1 VNTTAVVDVQ
11 DLSHTYGRGSGAS
24 ALNGVSFTVSPGEIF
39 GFLGPN
45 GGGKTTL
52 FRILTTLLIPTAGT
66 ARIFGYDVVRSP
78 YWVRRCIGVV
88 FQSQSLDR
96 KLTVAENLT
105 YQGHLYGLR
114 GKMLRDRNE
123 RLLEQFSLTDRAGDS
138 AETLSGG
145 LKRRV
150 ELAKGLLHQPRLLL
164 LDEPSTG
171 LDPGARLDL
180 WQYLEGLRKKEGVS
194 ILLTTHFMD
203 EAEKCDRLGILNRGH
218 LVALDSPESLKTKVG
233 GDVIV
238 LRSKD
243 PQTLRLEIEK
253 KFESTTTVLDNTVR
267 IERPRGHEFIAQL
280 VEAFPG
286 RIEAVTLSKPTLEDV
301 FIRQTGHSFWST
313 GTGGIRPEETGPIGD

>member
-1 VNTTAVVDVQ
+1 
-11 DLSHTYGRGSGAS
+11 
-24 ALNGVSFTVSPGEIF
+24 
-39 GFLGPN
+39 
-45 GGGKTTL
+45 
-52 FRILTTLLIPTAGT
+52 
-66 ARIFGYDVVRSP
+66 
-78 YWVRRCIGVV
+78 
-88 FQSQSLDR
+88 
-96 KLTVAENLT
+96 VAENLT

-114 GKMLRDRNE
+114 GRMLRVRS
-123 RLLEQFSLTDRAGDS
+123 RQLLEQFSLTDRSADS
-138 AETLSGG
+138 VETLSGG

-150 ELAKGLLHQPRLLL
+150 ELAKAFLHQPKLLL

-180 WQYLEGLRKKEGVS
+180 WQYLEGLRNKEEAS

-203 EAEKCDRLGILNRGH
+203 EAEKCDRLGILNQGH

-233 GDVIV
+233 GDIIV
-238 LRSKD
+238 VRTGD
-243 PQTLRLEIEK
+243 PQRLRLEIEK

-313 GTGGIRPEETGPIGD
+313 GFEGIHPEETRQSAVGPDRLVGL